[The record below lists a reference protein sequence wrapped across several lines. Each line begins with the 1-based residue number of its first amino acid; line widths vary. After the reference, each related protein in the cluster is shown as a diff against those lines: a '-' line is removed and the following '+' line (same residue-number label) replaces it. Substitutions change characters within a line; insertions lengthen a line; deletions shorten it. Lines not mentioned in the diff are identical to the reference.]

1 MTSPATRHDLG
12 GLRTVPTQP
21 FRRRGGSR
29 PAPVRSPAYAHL
41 SLEQLR
47 ELRARLA
54 DEQEKVSYWRRMLQ
68 ARIDDVLSGASP
80 AGDGGQRLATV
91 LAPERLAAGRTALL
105 RLLPG
110 SGLPPLPGLAQL
122 WDRRVDPADAQA
134 TTALAL
140 QLQVAQDALFTYRGA
155 LHERSAGATAE
166 LVARYREQPSLCLS
180 ALPLPRT
187 AA

>member
-1 MTSPATRHDLG
+1 MVPAQ
-12 GLRTVPTQP
+12 VV
-21 FRRRGGSR
+21 RRGGAR
-29 PAPVRSPAYAHL
+29 PAPVRSAAHAHL

-68 ARIDDVLSGASP
+68 ARTEDVLSGGTG
-80 AGDGGQRLATV
+80 AGDDAQRLVAV
-91 LAPERLAAGRTALL
+91 LAPERVAAGRAWLL

-110 SGLPPLPGLAQL
+110 SGLPPLPALAQL

-134 TTALAL
+134 ATALAL
-140 QLQVAQDALFTYRGA
+140 QLQVAQDALLTYRSA

-166 LVARYREQPSLCLS
+166 LVARYREQPTLCLS
-180 ALPLPRT
+180 ALPPPRT
-187 AA
+187 GS